1 MDSETNRNWEAEW
14 KVIKQELEVGE
25 QVEDA
30 HYILLMMRVTRQDA
44 EWERRGRRKEELD
57 RQLIEARRELAA
69 TERNMQE
76 MNMKKTTDG
85 MQRELRNK
93 RALQREIRKIN
104 NELEEIYSSWEI
116 MRP

>member
-14 KVIKQELEVGE
+14 KVIKQELEAGE

-30 HYILLMMRVTRQDA
+30 HYILLMMRVTRREA

-57 RQLIEARRELAA
+57 HQLKEAKRQLAA
-69 TERNMQE
+69 TERNIKE
-76 MNMKKTTDG
+76 MNMKKTTEG
-85 MQRELRNK
+85 IQKELRNK

-104 NELEEIYSSWEI
+104 NELEELYSSWEI